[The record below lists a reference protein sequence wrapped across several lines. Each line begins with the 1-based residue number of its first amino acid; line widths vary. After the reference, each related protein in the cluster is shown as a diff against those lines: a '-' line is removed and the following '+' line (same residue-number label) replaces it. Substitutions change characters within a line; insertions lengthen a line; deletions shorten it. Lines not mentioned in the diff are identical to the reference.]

1 MRNCK
6 KHKKRRSL
14 YRKGYTKKFVL
25 KSLYGK
31 VYNKKVYIKVYKDL
45 LEWDIVYIFIIVYI
59 LWCHVNMITLSELHC
74 VPYG

>member
-31 VYNKKVYIKVYKDL
+31 VYNKK
-45 LEWDIVYIFIIVYI
+45 
-59 LWCHVNMITLSELHC
+59 SLHQSL
-74 VPYG
+74 

>member
-1 MRNCK
+1 ME
-6 KHKKRRSL
+6 
-14 YRKGYTKKFVL
+14 KFII
-25 KSLYGK
+25 
-31 VYNKKVYIKVYKDL
+31 KKVYIKVYKDL